1 MAPIQGSQRGG
12 HRVRWANHKNW
23 FDTHGLPFRFQ
34 FQILF
39 LIPTPT
45 PSGVA
50 LHHTPFS
57 FPFFVRRGFGTAA
70 STRIRNFL
78 LQVLLQVRHRR
89 SHFGF
94 RFLFQTS
101 RSKNRSDQIQFQG
114 FLVLLLQNRDLVRLR
129 IQRRLQDPLE
139 NPFPLENFVP
149 RPKVLDPRARV
160 QDHP

>member
-1 MAPIQGSQRGG
+1 VDAWSKLAPIQGSQRSG
-12 HRVRWANHKNW
+12 HLVRWANHKNR

-50 LHHTPFS
+50 FHRAPFM
-57 FPFFVRRGFGTAA
+57 FPVFVRRGFGTAA
-70 STRIRNFL
+70 STRIRNLL
-78 LQVLLQVRHRR
+78 LQVLLHVRHRR
-89 SHFGF
+89 SDFEF

-101 RSKNRSDQIQFQG
+101 CSKNRSDQIQFQG
-114 FLVLLLQNRDLVRLR
+114 FLVLLLRNQDLVRLR

-139 NPFPLENFVP
+139 NPFPLEDFVP
-149 RPKVLDPRARV
+149 RPRILDPRS
-160 QDHP
+160 